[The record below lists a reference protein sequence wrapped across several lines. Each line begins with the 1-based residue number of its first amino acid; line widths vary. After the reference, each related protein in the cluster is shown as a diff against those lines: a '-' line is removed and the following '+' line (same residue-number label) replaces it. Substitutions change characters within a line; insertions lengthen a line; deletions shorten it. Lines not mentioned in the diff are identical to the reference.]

1 MTRHRPE
8 RGSSK
13 TLVAVSIDP
22 VSSSM
27 KLPAARDGTSRTR
40 RGGYG
45 MAKVKRRTRRVDG
58 AGWKVDGGG
67 LEGGGSII
75 VIPRSRMVCL
85 VANTAI
91 RHHTRPTSYPTSSWP
106 CSTPPVLAECDN
118 GVDPPPPSA
127 PLPSRVPGV
136 SRPGNLSRIT
146 LIKRFSPSV
155 VAVHGHLSTPPRYR
169 EFH

>member
-106 CSTPPVLAECDN
+106 CSTPPVPVGGMRQRRRSTSPLC
-118 GVDPPPPSA
+118 
-127 PLPSRVPGV
+127 PLPSRV

>member
-27 KLPAARDGTSRTR
+27 KLSAARDGTSRTR

-67 LEGGGSII
+67 LEGGGLLSFHDPGWFASLLTRRS
-75 VIPRSRMVCL
+75 VTTRGRPRIRPLLGRVPLHQCL
-85 VANTAI
+85 
-91 RHHTRPTSYPTSSWP
+91 
-106 CSTPPVLAECDN
+106 LAECDN